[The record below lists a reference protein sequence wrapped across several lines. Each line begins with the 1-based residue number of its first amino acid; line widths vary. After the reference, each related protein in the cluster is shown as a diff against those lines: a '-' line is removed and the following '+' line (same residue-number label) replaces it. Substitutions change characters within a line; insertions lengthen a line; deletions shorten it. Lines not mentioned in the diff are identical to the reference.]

1 MTCPGLHGQCLVWAE
16 LQRTPPPPK
25 HGLPTDPPG
34 MGVQGGEGGTRTH
47 RTLTSPLELPSPL
60 VSHRSSNLWFFP
72 TQEGQH
78 PGPVAVV
85 LSQGPGP
92 PPLART
98 PPNPETS
105 SQVYKQLLRE
115 EGLQGQQG
123 SGEGPCSSE
132 LPAGEESFHY
142 SDMHAAGP
150 ACYPG
155 LAHSQ
160 EQGVGSTK
168 VPRVPGILPVIAW
181 VGWAG
186 GLRVGEQTGR
196 TQRLLPHLPSSC
208 GRKAPGSPPG
218 QAAGRSP
225 PPGSSRGK
233 SCGPGWAGLGW
244 GGSPELGV
252 GAGVEGGGV
261 RWWGS
266 LVPCPP

>member
-168 VPRVPGILPVIAW
+168 VPQGPWHPPRDCLGGMGRRATRGRANGEDAAPPASLTIFLRKEGPRLPPRPGSRPLSSSGLQQGEELWPRL
-181 VGWAG
+181 GGSGLG
-186 GLRVGEQTGR
+186 GL
-196 TQRLLPHLPSSC
+196 S
-208 GRKAPGSPPG
+208 
-218 QAAGRSP
+218 
-225 PPGSSRGK
+225 
-233 SCGPGWAGLGW
+233 
-244 GGSPELGV
+244 
-252 GAGVEGGGV
+252 
-261 RWWGS
+261 
-266 LVPCPP
+266 